1 MITERK
7 EDIALVEVDSFIEKM
22 IAKYTKAFL
31 GDRFGEVAN
40 GNLHDQSGRQPFGP
54 GEEVGNLDQRDIGR

>member
-22 IAKYTKAFL
+22 ITKYTKAFL
-31 GDRFGEVAN
+31 GDRFGEVEN
-40 GNLHDQSGRQPFGP
+40 GEIYGQAGRQPA
-54 GEEVGNLDQRDIGR
+54 ENSETLRSIDQRIT